1 MCKIIWI
8 TGISGTGKTTLAK
21 HYMKFLKNFLWIDGD
36 QFRKLFNDDLG
47 YTLKDRNK
55 NAERLINFV
64 YFLNK
69 QKISVIVSANLTA
82 KKNKKRIKRKFKN
95 IFHIQINSDLNILG
109 KKEKFIQ
116 KEEKQMM
123 KVSRKGLY
131 FRSSLADGKRV
142 KKSDLIARRPFN
154 GIKVSD
160 YKIVLTLNE
169 LKNY

>member
-1 MCKIIWI
+1 MCKIIWTRHI
-8 TGISGTGKTTLAK
+8 WYRETTLAK

-95 IFHIQINSDLNILG
+95 IFHIQINSDLKILKKRDKKNIYKKNKNVVGKDIKFYKSFNKYDFLINNNNS
-109 KKEKFIQ
+109 KKEFI
-116 KEEKQMM
+116 KRGNIILK
-123 KVSRKGLY
+123 KIK
-131 FRSSLADGKRV
+131 LAW
-142 KKSDLIARRPFN
+142 A
-154 GIKVSD
+154 
-160 YKIVLTLNE
+160 
-169 LKNY
+169 

>member
-36 QFRKLFNDDLG
+36 QFRSLFNDDLG
-47 YTLKDRNK
+47 YTLRDRNK

-82 KKNKKRIKRKFKN
+82 KKNKIRIKRKFKN
-95 IFHIQINSDLNILG
+95 IFHIQINSDLKILKKRDKKNIYKKNKNVVGKDIKFYKSSNKYDYLINNNNS
-109 KKEKFIQ
+109 KKEFI
-116 KEEKQMM
+116 KRGNIILKKM
-123 KVSRKGLY
+123 K
-131 FRSSLADGKRV
+131 LAW
-142 KKSDLIARRPFN
+142 A
-154 GIKVSD
+154 
-160 YKIVLTLNE
+160 
-169 LKNY
+169 